1 MLRLAETKPGDNI
14 VVYAGASG
22 VGTAAIQLGN
32 LLGANI
38 YCVVSTED
46 KGKIC
51 VDLGAKGV
59 AYYKNNPNWQKDLI
73 NLKGG
78 LFNAVLDCVGSDNY
92 ESTI

>member
-1 MLRLAETKPGDNI
+1 M
-14 VVYAGASG
+14 
-22 VGTAAIQLGN
+22 GTAAIQLGK

-38 YCVVSTED
+38 YCVVSTEE
-46 KGKIC
+46 KGKVC

-59 AYYKNNPNWQKDLI
+59 VYYKNNGNWAKDLI